1 VRVVVFASEDPANL
15 EELGL
20 DAASIGRLSE
30 VIVPLPP
37 LREHVEDIPEL
48 AVAMLGR
55 LSESG
60 MVPVR
65 RFSTGAL
72 NVLRQ
77 FGFPRNLEQLEQIV
91 KSAAIGA
98 LHDEIGVQDVEVIL
112 AQLQA
117 QQSAI
122 VFDFDQ
128 PLREARD
135 QFERAYFEHWLER
148 EQGSIAR
155 VAEKSGMERTHLYRK
170 LKQLGLN
177 VGRRDDD
184 EFSASP

>member
-1 VRVVVFASEDPANL
+1 
-15 EELGL
+15 
-20 DAASIGRLSE
+20 
-30 VIVPLPP
+30 LPP
-37 LREHVEDIPEL
+37 LREHVEDIPDL
-48 AVAMLGR
+48 AVAVLAR
-55 LSESG
+55 LCESG
-60 MVPVR
+60 LVPLR

-72 NVLRQ
+72 NLLRQ
-77 FGFPRNLEQLEQIV
+77 FSFPRNLEQLEQIV
-91 KSAAIGA
+91 KSAAVAA
-98 LHDEIGVQDVEVIL
+98 LHEEVAVHDVEVIL
-112 AQLQA
+112 AQVQA
-117 QQSAI
+117 RQNPT

-184 EFSASP
+184 DLSAAS

>member
-1 VRVVVFASEDPANL
+1 
-15 EELGL
+15 
-20 DAASIGRLSE
+20 
-30 VIVPLPP
+30 
-37 LREHVEDIPEL
+37 
-48 AVAMLGR
+48 
-55 LSESG
+55 
-60 MVPVR
+60 VPVR
-65 RFSTGAL
+65 RFSIAAL
-72 NVLRQ
+72 NLLRQ
-77 FGFPRNLEQLEQIV
+77 FSFPRNLEQLEQIV

-98 LHDEIGVQDVEVIL
+98 LTEEIAVTDVEAIL
-112 AQLQA
+112 AQIQA
-117 QQSAI
+117 QQATL

-184 EFSASP
+184 ELPQQD